1 MTKKCYTNKKNLGG
15 NKLPDIENTTGTCE
29 FCEIHCTHPEKVQA
43 ACLHKI
49 DNETSLALAE
59 VFKVLGDQTR
69 IKILSLLAAEEELC
83 VCDIA
88 EALEMGQSA
97 ISHQLR
103 VLRTARLV
111 KFRKEGKE
119 ALYSLDDHHVLTLM
133 AQGLEHVQ
141 EK

>member
-1 MTKKCYTNKKNLGG
+1 MPAKEDKNDL
-15 NKLPDIENTTGTCE
+15 
-29 FCEIHCTHPEKVQA
+29 CEIHCTHPDKVRM
-43 ACLHKI
+43 ACLHRV
-49 DNETSLALAE
+49 DSETALELAE

-103 VLRTARLV
+103 VLRTARLL

>member
-1 MTKKCYTNKKNLGG
+1 MPAKEDKNDL
-15 NKLPDIENTTGTCE
+15 
-29 FCEIHCTHPEKVQA
+29 CEIHCTHPDKVRM
-43 ACLHKI
+43 ACLHRV
-49 DNETSLALAE
+49 DSETALELAE

-119 ALYSLDDHHVLTLM
+119 ALYSLDEHNVLTLM

>member
-1 MTKKCYTNKKNLGG
+1 MPAKEDKNDL
-15 NKLPDIENTTGTCE
+15 
-29 FCEIHCTHPEKVQA
+29 CEIHCTHPDKVRM
-43 ACLHKI
+43 ACLHRM
-49 DNETSLALAE
+49 DSETALELAE

-97 ISHQLR
+97 ISHRLR

>member
-1 MTKKCYTNKKNLGG
+1 MPETDNDIDKCDL
-15 NKLPDIENTTGTCE
+15 
-29 FCEIHCTHPEKVQA
+29 CEIHCTHPDKVRM
-43 ACLHKI
+43 ACLHKV
-49 DNETSLALAE
+49 DNETALELAE

-133 AQGLEHVQ
+133 GQGLEHVQ